1 MIPITTVRFGPE
13 EEALVLEVLRSGQV
27 AQGAYV
33 ERFEREFA
41 SLHNVEHAV
50 AVNNGTTALVVAMEA
65 LGVRPGDEVI
75 TSPFTFVATLNAIL
89 EAGATAR
96 FADIGADFNVDPG
109 NFAGLVNEHTRALMP
124 VHLYG
129 YMADMDPIMAVA
141 AGHGLHVVEDA
152 AQAVGALYQGRPAGS
167 FGVGCFSLYATKN
180 LTTGEGG
187 MVTTNDEAIADR
199 LRLLRNQGMRQRY
212 QYELAGHN
220 YRLTN
225 LAAAVGLPQLGRIDE
240 ITETRRKNAAALRA
254 GLADV
259 PGLVLPS
266 EPAEGRTHV
275 YHQFT
280 VRITNEAPITRDET
294 IEQLTKRGIG
304 CGIYYPKVVYDYECY
319 RDHPRVVLDDVPNA
333 DRTVTEVLSLPVH
346 PYLTSVDLDQI
357 VGTMREV
364 LGA

>member
-41 SLHNVEHAV
+41 SLHDVEHAI

-65 LGVRPGDEVI
+65 LGIGPGDEVI

-96 FADIGADFNVDPG
+96 FADIGPDFNVDPTEL
-109 NFAGLVNEHTRALMP
+109 ASLVNERTRALMP
-124 VHLYG
+124 VHLFG

-141 AGHGLHVVEDA
+141 AEHDLHVVEDA
-152 AQAVGALYQGRPAGS
+152 AQAVGAMYRGRPAGS
-167 FGVGCFSLYATKN
+167 FGIGSFSLYATKN

-187 MVTTNDEAIADR
+187 MVTTNDDAIADR

-212 QYELAGHN
+212 QYEVAGHN

-225 LAAAVGLPQLGRIDE
+225 LAAAVGLPQLARIDE

-259 PGLVLPS
+259 HGLVVPS

-280 VRITNEAPITRDET
+280 IRITNEAAITRDET
-294 IEQLTKRGIG
+294 IEQLTALGIG
-304 CGIYYPKVVYDYECY
+304 CGIYYPKVVYDYACY
-319 RDHPRVVLDDVPNA
+319 RNHPRVVLDDVPNA

-346 PYLTSVDLDQI
+346 PYLTSADLDQI
-357 VGTMREV
+357 VSTTREV